1 MIHGLRRYA
10 ATSHF
15 PLDAD
20 ALDLLLRRSATA
32 HHAKQAH
39 AQILLHHHNSSAFLS
54 ARLVAVYSRLS
65 LLADAFSVFFSSRH
79 PRPSLLWNSIL
90 RATLFHY
97 LPAETLSLYKQMHSA
112 AVLPDTFTFPL
123 ITKAASFSGNS
134 NICRCIH
141 GHAVAIGYECHL
153 HVANELVAMYANMG
167 RMDLAGY
174 VFDGMPLRNVISWNV
189 LISGFATN
197 FDCENAC
204 DAFRLMESSGTEPSP
219 VSWTSLLSAHAR
231 CQRHEEVLRLFDEMR
246 ASGSEATPES
256 VAVTLSVCAYA
267 SNRALA
273 KAKEIHCFAIKKGF
287 QDYSFVRNSLV
298 CAYGKLGNREDAEVL
313 FFEAGTKDS
322 VSWNALISGNATAGL
337 CHDAHEVFVK
347 MSRSE
352 VRPDLVSW
360 SAVIGAFASSGMADR
375 SFELFRQMV
384 RGGVMPNSVTL
395 ATLLSACAELSALQ
409 CGREIHAHAIRASMD
424 VNILVANGLVHMYAK
439 VGSFRYGCLVFEGME
454 NKDLITWNSIIAGY
468 GMHGLCDEALDTFNS
483 MIRGGLEPDG
493 ITFVAILAAC
503 SHTGRV
509 SEARKMFDRMVIEH
523 KISPNMEHYACMVD
537 VLGRAGLLQE
547 AAELVQ
553 RMPMEPNACIWGAL
567 LNSCRI
573 YSNMNISEDIVKK
586 VIGTETS
593 STGNYMLMSN
603 TYAVCGM
610 WEAAAAVRVLTKA
623 KGLKKSPGQSWIE
636 VKNKVHVFIAGGSL
650 SHGAEGVCAILEDL
664 YQQMH
669 CGNCVTEFWFVFQES
684 ANEEWMESA
693 YEYA

>member
-1 MIHGLRRYA
+1 
-10 ATSHF
+10 
-15 PLDAD
+15 
-20 ALDLLLRRSATA
+20 
-32 HHAKQAH
+32 
-39 AQILLHHHNSSAFLS
+39 
-54 ARLVAVYSRLS
+54 
-65 LLADAFSVFFSSRH
+65 
-79 PRPSLLWNSIL
+79 
-90 RATLFHY
+90 
-97 LPAETLSLYKQMHSA
+97 
-112 AVLPDTFTFPL
+112 
-123 ITKAASFSGNS
+123 
-134 NICRCIH
+134 
-141 GHAVAIGYECHL
+141 
-153 HVANELVAMYANMG
+153 MYANMG

-174 VFDGMPLRNVISWNV
+174 VFDGMPVRNVISWNV

-204 DAFRLMESSGTEPSP
+204 DAFRRMESWGTGPSP

-231 CQRHEEVLRLFDEMR
+231 CRRHEKVLRLFDEMR
-246 ASGSEATPES
+246 VRGGEATPES

-267 SNRALA
+267 SNGALS

-298 CAYGKLGNREDAEVL
+298 CAYGKMGNREDAEVL
-313 FFEAGTKDS
+313 FSVAGKMEV
-322 VSWNALISGNATAGL
+322 VSWNGMISGYAAAGL

-347 MSRSE
+347 MSSSE

-360 SAVIGAFASSGMADR
+360 SAVIGAFASSGMAER
-375 SFELFRQMV
+375 SFELFRKMV
-384 RGGVMPNSVTL
+384 CAGVMPNSVTL

-409 CGREIHAHAIRASMD
+409 CGREIHAHTIRASMD
-424 VNILVANGLVHMYAK
+424 GNILVANGLVHMYAK
-439 VGSFRYGCLVFEGME
+439 VGSFRYGCLVFDGMD
-454 NKDLITWNSIIAGY
+454 NKDLITWNSMIAGY

-483 MIRGGLEPDG
+483 MVRDGLEPDG
-493 ITFVAILAAC
+493 ITFVAILSAC

-523 KISPNMEHYACMVD
+523 KISPKMEHYACMVD

-573 YSNMNISEDIVKK
+573 YSNMNISEDIVRK

-610 WEAAAAVRVLTKA
+610 WEEAAAVRVMTKA

-650 SHGAEGVCAILEDL
+650 PHGAEGVCGILEDL
-664 YQQMH
+664 YQQMQS
-669 CGNCVTEFWFVFQES
+669 GNCVTKFWFVFQEL
-684 ANEEWMESA
+684 ANEEWMENSYGSA
-693 YEYA
+693 KYH